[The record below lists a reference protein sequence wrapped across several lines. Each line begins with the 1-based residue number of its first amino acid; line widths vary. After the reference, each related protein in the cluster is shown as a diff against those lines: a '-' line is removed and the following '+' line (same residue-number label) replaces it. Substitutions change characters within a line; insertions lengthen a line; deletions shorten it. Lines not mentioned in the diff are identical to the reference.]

1 MSAQPTTTYSETY
14 AGRRRELEEYF
25 DRTAADAWAK
35 LTSDAPVGRI
45 RASVRAGRDRMRS
58 TLVGYLPEDLRGVR
72 VLDAGCG
79 TGALAVELATRGAEV
94 VAIDLA
100 PTLIEHARERT
111 PPIAGGGRID
121 FRVAD
126 MLDPSLGVF
135 DWVIAMDS
143 LIHYCLEDMVEMIC
157 RLSARARAGI
167 AFTFAPRT
175 PLLAFMHAV
184 GQAFPRSNR
193 SPDLQPVSANALRD
207 ALANNLEGLDFG
219 RSERIESSFYIS
231 QTLELVRP

>member
-1 MSAQPTTTYSETY
+1 MSAQPTTTYS
-14 AGRRRELEEYF
+14 ARRNELEEYF
-25 DRTAADAWAK
+25 DRTATDAWAK

-58 TLVGYLPEDLRGVR
+58 TLLGYLPDDLHGMRI
-72 VLDAGCG
+72 LDAGCG
-79 TGALAVELATRGAEV
+79 TGALAVELAKRGADV
-94 VAIDLA
+94 LAIDLA
-100 PTLIEHARERT
+100 PTLIAHARERT
-111 PPIAGGGRID
+111 PAVLGGGSIE

-126 MLDPSLGVF
+126 MLDPSLGDL

-143 LIHYCLEDMVEMIC
+143 LIHYRLDDMVEMVV
-157 RLSARARAGI
+157 RLSARARVGM

-175 PLLAFMHAV
+175 PLLALMHAV

-193 SPDLQPVSANALRD
+193 SPDLQPTSENALRD
-207 ALANNLEGLDFG
+207 SLANNLEGFGFG
-219 RSERIESSFYIS
+219 RSDRIDGSFYTS